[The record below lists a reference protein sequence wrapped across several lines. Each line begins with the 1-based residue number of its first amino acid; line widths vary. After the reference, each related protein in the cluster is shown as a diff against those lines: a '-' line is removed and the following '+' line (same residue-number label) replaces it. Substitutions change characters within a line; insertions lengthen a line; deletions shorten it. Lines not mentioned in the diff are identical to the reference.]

1 MQDTKYYKLYKDL
14 QKLTDW
20 FDENDIDCPV
30 RIKYNEL
37 EEVFINADWWYK
49 CINNEI
55 PVFVKR
61 MKDVLNEEDLFYIR
75 FIEYQYR
82 HIYPL
87 LAMRSSDNR
96 VAQLEE
102 MKEFIV
108 DCICEEICKTN
119 YFGFDE
125 QLQPL
130 FEMIVEAI
138 KLHFA
143 VMRF

>member
-1 MQDTKYYKLYKDL
+1 
-14 QKLTDW
+14 
-20 FDENDIDCPV
+20 
-30 RIKYNEL
+30 
-37 EEVFINADWWYK
+37 
-49 CINNEI
+49 
-55 PVFVKR
+55 

-96 VAQLEE
+96 LTQLNE

-119 YFGFDE
+119 YFGF
-125 QLQPL
+125 
-130 FEMIVEAI
+130 
-138 KLHFA
+138 K
-143 VMRF
+143 